1 MRRLF
6 ALLTV
11 LGLAACGD
19 PPANAPLPDAPTG
32 DAMLTA
38 MPVMVDFGPVGA
50 GDPTSPFVMV
60 RIINVGYRSSGTLNT
75 QLAFTDASQFL
86 IVADGCR
93 GGIVA
98 PLGEC
103 TVQLQFRPELP
114 RGAMTAHLVVDASPG
129 GDLVVPLTGTGVVD
143 VRPRLMEST
152 STALFG
158 DQAIGSTSAAFP
170 FTITNPGTTP
180 TGAVSVQLGGA
191 DAAAFSVNTSCGQPL
206 AAAGTCMVSV
216 GFHPVL
222 AAVYQ
227 ATVSL
232 AANPGTSIMLN
243 VSGTGA
249 DIVLAGAP
257 TTFDFGYL
265 GVGFASPPKTI
276 TIKNTGTHAS
286 GAIDLQRAGANPN
299 DYIVENDTCTG
310 NSLGPGATCTVD
322 ARFAPQSSGAK
333 PATLVASAHGATASV
348 SLTGTTIMALSA
360 NPTSVAFADQL
371 VGSTSTAQTFT
382 VTNAGTTTTGTI
394 NVAITGTGAASFA
407 KTTTCTTLAPAASC
421 DVMVT
426 FSPAALGTQQA
437 SVTATAMGTNTVAVG
452 VHGDGI

>member
-6 ALLTV
+6 ALVTV

-19 PPANAPLPDAPTG
+19 SPAKEPLPDAPMG

-60 RIINVGYRSSGTLNT
+60 RIINSGYRSTGILNT

-86 IVADGCR
+86 IVSDGCR

-103 TVQLQFRPELP
+103 TVQLQFRPETP
-114 RGAMTAHLVVDASPG
+114 TGAMHANLVVDASPG

-143 VRPRLMEST
+143 VRPRLMAST

-158 DQAIGSTSAAFP
+158 DQAIGTTSAVFP
-170 FTITNPGTTP
+170 FTITNPGASP
-180 TGAVSVQLGGA
+180 TGAISVSLAGA
-191 DAAAFSVNTSCGQPL
+191 DAAAFSVNTTCSQALP
-206 AAAGTCMVSV
+206 AAGTCTVSV
-216 GFHPVL
+216 GFHPGS
-222 AAVYQ
+222 AAAFA
-227 ATVSL
+227 ATVNL

-257 TTFDFGYL
+257 SSFDFGYL
-265 GVGFASPPKTI
+265 GVGFASAPKTI
-276 TIKNTGTHAS
+276 TITNTGTHAS
-286 GAIDLQRAGANPN
+286 GTIDLQRAGANPN
-299 DYIVENDTCTG
+299 DVIVENDLCGG
-310 NSLGPGATCTVD
+310 NSLAPGASCTVD
-322 ARFAPQSSGAK
+322 ARFAPQSAGAK
-333 PATLVASAHGATASV
+333 AATLVATARGATASV

-360 NPTSVAFADQL
+360 NPTSLPFADQT
-371 VGSTSTAQTFT
+371 VGSTSAAQTFT
-382 VTNAGTTTTGTI
+382 VTNTGTTTTGTI
-394 NVAITGTGAASFA
+394 NLAITGAGAASFG

-421 DVMVT
+421 DVLVT

-437 SVTATAMGTNTVAVG
+437 SVTATAPGTNTVAVA